1 MANSSDIL
9 DKLKKM
15 REGLSASKL
24 QPDVLA
30 VLTNKLDLI
39 LQIVVNLQL
48 KDQLRDLQPPVAA
61 SVPATAAKPE
71 EISLKE
77 KIERLKDVGTSRTE
91 NEKLC
96 FVLHRPTVDFE
107 YENGVDGQDFVTK
120 EDTEWIADFEESTA
134 LRSGTN
140 PVIAVWVGEDDIKD
154 VPNAF
159 SSVNDQFGNLGTNT
173 SKNKYRVIVRAGK
186 YPIYQ
191 ELKKANKNS
200 LFVLTKSLK
209 HKLQKSDQYT
219 KLDPKLLEL
228 KNSDK
233 GLSSNNINAERA
245 EQQLTGGKL
254 DPKDIDKIIENR
266 NQELNNFLL
275 QREDLTSDHLNR
287 MISHKDDF
295 EQSHRHARTSE
306 GKGMHKLML
315 MGLKERNPNYTDEM
329 VKKGNKNAIWRLFNH
344 SPNHANGGNIM
355 DLVTKRH
362 DLDESTMSKVF
373 EHPDFD
379 SGHGIELLKHPNT
392 EVINSGL
399 SRLNRKEKLDSNV
412 LAAGLA
418 HKNPEVVK
426 HLIKDGEFPL
436 NDQQVNGLLQHPND
450 EIKAEAA
457 GRAWTPEQVDHILN
471 NLQKNPEHKNIFKNL
486 IERNNLD
493 WKSRHSDNDELK
505 LKAPQADRITDYAM
519 AHNPQLLEN
528 SAFWNHDI
536 SPESM
541 KKIATSSLPLSGKE
555 QMFGHANLNPDVIQ
569 TLLNADKHPELM
581 KRVARSGT
589 STPEQITQAWNQMD
603 KKKRNSK
610 GYGSSAR
617 KVGDF
622 SEWIQNENTPPEI
635 INHMVENQKKYALDD
650 QDVKQLYIDKR
661 LDPKHLN
668 SILSHESPDIRKLA
682 AFNPAATP
690 EQIMHGLQDKDK
702 DVRSKFLARQDLQP
716 AHLAMAL
723 KDRAPSN
730 RAEVVKHGNM
740 TPELLH
746 QVMTKDKSEE
756 VRKNAIQH
764 PSVSHDTLKHA
775 VLNDT
780 SEGVRTAALK
790 HPSASKELIDM
801 AINNPTA
808 DHATQLV
815 DRTDLSSD
823 QITKLSQA
831 LKQRYNDIEKER
843 KDKNY
848 RADWDLK
855 GEQGKLT
862 DAMYKYMVKPNI
874 DQNFKDHFLTTAD
887 PEILQHVIEAD
898 GTVSP
903 AVLEHAHN
911 LDKELQGKSGK
922 GGKYYHGELGEAVLR
937 NANTPK
943 TGIFNKIINEGSDED
958 HDKLVKLAKDKLSP
972 EQQKT
977 LIQKTNSENVL
988 HGVAASNKL
997 TPEIED
1003 ILYNKNKKSDDT
1015 DRYGDSR
1022 GDLIHRAMARNS
1034 SISPEMME
1042 KFSAHAN
1049 PAVRRELLNNTSIP
1063 EHIIDRHLR
1072 DADESV
1078 KSVAGDA
1085 VAHVRPDIFNASLDG
1100 AHDIH
1105 LHPAT
1110 EKLKHL
1116 KGLVQDKGGTVAKKD
1131 LPQQY
1136 QNLGQLFDGKGNMTE
1151 QTIDKYLH
1159 DLPKHK
1165 YNVSYGKWDSSL
1177 QTHDDGASGPQKVLQ
1192 VNLTNDHVKQ
1202 LKEQGLYDTFR
1213 KLHEMSFRS
1222 GHPVHKHSLGWAR
1235 IDESHPDHW
1244 HIDEIQSD
1252 LGQGTIRQIEKAKQ
1266 SGDMGEEE
1274 ADKYTNDLK
1283 GIMKTLSGPFK
1294 NINHAISGAVHESGR
1309 QKGIK
1314 STSMDKLEDQAQQS
1328 GMSTDKNL
1336 PGHMINTYK
1345 QVPEDIGYAEK
1356 PKKEA
1361 MPNTTAPEPS
1371 LQFRKL
1377 VKSYGAFKFLAKY
1390 VEDSE

>member
-1 MANSSDIL
+1 MANSSNIL

-15 REGLSASKL
+15 REGLSAVPLK
-24 QPDVLA
+24 PDVLA
-30 VLTNKLDLI
+30 ALTQKLDLI
-39 LQIVVNLQL
+39 HQIVVNLQL
-48 KDQLRDLQPPVAA
+48 KDQLRDLQAPVAA

-71 EISLKE
+71 EVSLKE

-107 YENGVDGQDFVTK
+107 YENGIDGQDFTTK

-159 SSVNDQFGNLGTNT
+159 SSVNDQFGSLGTNT
-173 SKNKYRVIVRAGK
+173 SKNKYRVIVRPGK

-200 LFVLTKSLK
+200 LFVLAKSLK
-209 HKLQKSDQYT
+209 ERLKKSEQYT

-233 GLSSNNINAERA
+233 ALSSNNINSEKAE
-245 EQQLTGGKL
+245 EQIKEGKL
-254 DPKDIDKIIENR
+254 DPRDVDTIIKNR
-266 NQELNNFLL
+266 NQDLNNLLL
-275 QREDLTSDHLNR
+275 QREDLTTDQLTK
-287 MISHKDDF
+287 MISHKEDF
-295 EQSHRHARTSE
+295 LPGHRRARTSE
-306 GKGMHKLML
+306 GGGMHKIML

-329 VKKGNKNAIWRLFNH
+329 VKNGNDSAIYRLFQH
-344 SPNHANGGNIM
+344 SPNHASGNDIM
-355 DLVTKRH
+355 HLITKRH
-362 DLDESTMSKVF
+362 DLSGGVMDKVF
-373 EHPDFD
+373 EHPSFD
-379 SGHGIELLKHPNT
+379 SGHGIELLKHPNA

-399 SRLNRKEKLDSNV
+399 SKLNRKEKLDSNV
-412 LAAGLA
+412 LAAGLG

-426 HLIKDGEFPL
+426 HLIEHGEFPL
-436 NDQQVNGLLQHPND
+436 NDQQVMGLMNHPND
-450 EIKAEAA
+450 EIKAMAA
-457 GRAWTPEQVDHILN
+457 GRAKTPEQVNHAIDM
-471 NLQKNPEHKNIFKNL
+471 LQTNPEHKKMALNL
-486 IERNNLD
+486 VGKEHLGYGDRNHKHD
-493 WKSRHSDNDELK
+493 AAQSDRLV
-505 LKAPQADRITDYAM
+505 DYAM
-519 AHNPQLLEN
+519 AKHPQILETDD
-528 SAFWNHDI
+528 FWNHDI

-541 KKIATSSLPLSGKE
+541 KKIAASSLSPEAKN
-555 QMFGHANLNPDVIQ
+555 QIFDHANLNPDVIQ
-569 TLLNADKHPELM
+569 TLLNADKNPELM

-589 STPEQITQAWNQMD
+589 ATPEQITQAWNQMD
-603 KKKRNSK
+603 KKKRISR
-610 GYGSSAR
+610 GYGDNAR
-617 KVGDF
+617 KEGDF
-622 SEWIQNENTPPEI
+622 SEWINNPNTPPEI
-635 INHMVENQKKYALDD
+635 INHLMENKDKYALGHGN
-650 QDVKQLYIDKR
+650 LAELSIDKR
-661 LDPKHLN
+661 LDPKHISKL
-668 SILSHESPDIRKLA
+668 LSSEDPDVRKLA
-682 AFNPAATP
+682 AHNPATTS

-702 DVRSKFLARQDLQP
+702 AVRSKFLARSDLQP

-746 QVMTKDKSEE
+746 QVVTKDKSED

-764 PSVSHDTLKHA
+764 ENTSHDTLKHA
-775 VLNDT
+775 VMNDI

-790 HPSASKELIDM
+790 HKNASKELIDQ

-815 DRTDLSSD
+815 DRPDLSTE

-831 LKQRYNDIEKER
+831 LKQRHNDIEKER
-843 KDKNY
+843 KAKSY
-848 RADWDLK
+848 RADWDLAA
-855 GEQGKLT
+855 EQGKLT
-862 DAMYKYMVKPNI
+862 DAMYKYMTKPNI

-887 PEILQHVIEAD
+887 PDILDHVIQAD
-898 GTVSP
+898 STVSP
-903 AVLEHAHN
+903 AVLEHAYN

-922 GGKYYHGELGEAVLR
+922 GGKYYRGELGDSVLR
-937 NANTPK
+937 NANAPK
-943 TGIFNKIINEGSDED
+943 TGIFNKIINEGSNED
-958 HDKLVKLAKDKLSP
+958 HEKLVKLANNKLTP
-972 EQQKT
+972 DQQKT
-977 LIQKTNSENVL
+977 LIEKTNSESIL
-988 HGVAASNKL
+988 HHVASNAKF
-997 TPEIED
+997 TPELENI
-1003 ILYNKNKKSDDT
+1003 IYNKNKQSTMPDGSRPGSGFGYDD
-1015 DRYGDSR
+1015 
-1022 GDLIHRAMARNS
+1022 DLIHRAMARNS
-1034 SISPEMME
+1034 SISPETME

-1063 EHIIDRHLR
+1063 EHIVDRHLK

-1078 KSVAGDA
+1078 KAVAGET
-1085 VAHVRPDIFNASLDG
+1085 VAHTRPDAFNASIDD

-1116 KGLVQDKGGTVAKKD
+1116 KGLVQEKGGTVAKKD

-1165 YNVSYGKWDSSL
+1165 FNVSYGKWDSSL
-1177 QTHDDGASGPQKVLQ
+1177 QTHDDGESGPQKVLQ

-1213 KLHEMSFRS
+1213 KLHEMSYRS
-1222 GHPVHKHSLGWAR
+1222 GHPVRKHSLGWAR
-1235 IDESHPDHW
+1235 IDDSHPDHW

-1266 SGDMGEEE
+1266 SGDMNEEE

-1294 NINHAISGAVHESGR
+1294 NINHAISGAVHETGR
-1309 QKGIK
+1309 TKGIK
-1314 STSMDKLEDQAQQS
+1314 STSMDKLEDQAKQS
-1328 GMSTDKNL
+1328 GMDTDKNL

-1371 LQFRKL
+1371 VNFRKL